1 MMFTDEY
8 GTMLKALTHESWE
21 VVDCIF
27 KAHGKHQV
35 TMGDSIFHTD
45 KTQKCASPVLTDG
58 YDSMSK
64 QTLDYIF

>member
-21 VVDCIF
+21 VVDCIL

-45 KTQKCASPVLTDG
+45 KT
-58 YDSMSK
+58 
-64 QTLDYIF
+64 